1 MAQALMLNLGK
12 RTMTPLVKVERLVK
26 KYGAKTVLEDV
37 SLTIRPGERVG
48 LWGENGCGKTTLLR
62 ILAGVEDT
70 NDAARSVER
79 TADCAVAYLPQNI
92 GVLLLPW
99 KRAWQN
105 LAVHGRPGRSQADM
119 VAALADYGF
128 DHRSGRAAASDY
140 PKALSGGAAQRL
152 GWACVLESNRN
163 LLLLDEPFSHQ
174 DAAWTDRLCQRLVKE
189 TELGQHRAAVIV
201 THDLNALIDC
211 STVLCKFGRVTETG
225 PFRIIETRSLGD
237 QTARSAAE
245 RKDVVDW
252 LLTRNTPEFVS
263 P

>member
-1 MAQALMLNLGK
+1 MSPM
-12 RTMTPLVKVERLVK
+12 VKVEHLAK
-26 KYGAKTVLEDV
+26 KFGAKTVLEEV

-62 ILAGVEDT
+62 ILAGVEDN
-70 NDAARSVER
+70 NDDDGSVER
-79 TADCAVAYLPQNI
+79 TADCAVAYLPQNV

-105 LAVHGRPGRSQADM
+105 LAVHGRPGRSRAEM
-119 VAALADYGF
+119 VNALADYGF
-128 DHRSGRAAASDY
+128 DHRSGRAAATDY

-189 TELGQHRAAVIV
+189 TEFGQRAAVIV

-211 STVLCKFGRVTETG
+211 STVLYKFGRATETG
-225 PFRIIETRSLGD
+225 PFRIIEARSLGD
-237 QTARSAAE
+237 RTVRSAAE

-252 LLTRNTPEFVS
+252 LLTRNIPAFAS